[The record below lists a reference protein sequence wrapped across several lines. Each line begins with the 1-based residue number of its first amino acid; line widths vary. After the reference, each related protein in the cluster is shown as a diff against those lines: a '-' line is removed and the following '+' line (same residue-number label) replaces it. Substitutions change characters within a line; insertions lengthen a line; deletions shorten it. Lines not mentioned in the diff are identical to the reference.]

1 MRIGPCMCGD
11 LCCPFCGPAQGNW
24 RCPICGTW
32 ASEVCEHIS
41 EDGDLKQEFHE
52 QARKL
57 EEERR
62 AEEEMAKAWEEEA
75 GFTSPPPSGCSQQA
89 RQFAHAGR

>member
-1 MRIGPCMCGD
+1 MRIGPCLCGD
-11 LCCPFCGPAQGNW
+11 LCCPSCGPAQGNW

-32 ASEVCEHIS
+32 TSEVCEHIS
-41 EDGDLKQEFHE
+41 EDGNLKQEFHE

-75 GFTSPPPSGCSQQA
+75 RLASEFWAEEKRNNG
-89 RQFAHAGR
+89 